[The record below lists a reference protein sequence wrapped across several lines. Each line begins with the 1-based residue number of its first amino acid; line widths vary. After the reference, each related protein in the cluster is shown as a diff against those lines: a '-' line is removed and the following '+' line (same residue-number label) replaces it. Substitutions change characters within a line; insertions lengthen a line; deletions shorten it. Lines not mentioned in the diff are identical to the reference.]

1 MTHVI
6 DLMSTRTSADFCI
19 ESKKR
24 KRSCHHRGPQRLPL
38 GAGLWPAGRGLHM
51 PGLELTKMKI
61 VSIQIVY
68 DRLHYIGTCII
79 TCIPRVYFDTHL

>member
-51 PGLELTKMKI
+51 PALIKRVIQRVNVTSGMMI
-61 VSIQIVY
+61 VRRRYEWY
-68 DRLHYIGTCII
+68 DDGT
-79 TCIPRVYFDTHL
+79 